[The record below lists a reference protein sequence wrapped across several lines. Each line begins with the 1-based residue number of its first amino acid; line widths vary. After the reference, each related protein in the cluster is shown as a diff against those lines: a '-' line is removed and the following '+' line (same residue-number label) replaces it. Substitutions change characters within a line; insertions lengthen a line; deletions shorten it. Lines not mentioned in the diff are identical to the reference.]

1 MEFDIAAVVG
11 KQVRFA
17 RVFAITSVFPAGR
30 LFGRISQKG
39 PKRGRTSRKCILTSL
54 FTHILGKSKKYY
66 TFATYIDKD
75 NFCV

>member
-17 RVFAITSVFPAGR
+17 RVFSITSVLPTGR

-39 PKRGRTSRKCILTSL
+39 PKRGRTSRKFILTSL
-54 FTHILGKSKKYY
+54 FTPILGKSKKYY
-66 TFATYIDKD
+66 TY
-75 NFCV
+75 FCH